1 MNGLQ
6 IVDCRLQIAE
16 GHRNV
21 APSLSCKSAICNPQ
35 SAIRQAGFTLIEL
48 IITLAMLSIM
58 ISAVVPISRYTYK
71 RQKEQ
76 QLKED
81 LRMLRQAIDRY
92 HKFVDTYGQSPLDA
106 KPDDLRY
113 PHTLE
118 MMVEGITP
126 PNTVNKVRFLNRIPK
141 DPMTGS
147 TEWGLRSVQDEKD
160 ARSWGGQNVFDVY
173 SKSDGIGLNGK
184 KYSEW

>member
-1 MNGLQ
+1 MN
-6 IVDCRLQIAE
+6 RMRNAE
-16 GHRNV
+16 GEMRNEGGQGNV
-21 APSLSCKSAICNPQ
+21 TPLQFCKSAI
-35 SAIRQAGFTLIEL
+35 SHSGFTLIEL

-58 ISAVVPISRYTYK
+58 VSAVVPISRYSYK

-81 LRMLRQAIDRY
+81 LLMLRQAIDRY
-92 HKFVDTYGQSPLDA
+92 HRFVETVGQSPLDA

-118 MMVEGITP
+118 MLVEGITP
-126 PNTVNKVRFLNRIPK
+126 PNSVNKVRFLNRIPK
-141 DPMTGS
+141 DPMTGRAD
-147 TEWGLRSVQDEKD
+147 WGLRSMQDEKD

-173 SKSDGIGLNGK
+173 SKIEGIGLNGK